1 MSIPGV
7 LNSTDWALLAQQ
19 KEALV
24 GLSWAAEHDEI
35 KDVLEGVIAFLDA
48 IQDAAHEDGYPVVF
62 LTEEGQDA

>member
-24 GLSWAAEHDEI
+24 GLSWAAEHGEI
-35 KDVLEGVIAFLDA
+35 KEVLEGVIHFIDA
-48 IQDAAHEDGYPVVF
+48 VQDAAHEDGYPVVF
-62 LTEEGQDA
+62 LTEEEA